1 MGFVQEALVT
11 VDIGWRGT
19 ATLCQD
25 KWFKDALYSLLL
37 LA

>member
-1 MGFVQEALVT
+1 MRFVQEALVT

-19 ATLCQD
+19 ATLCQE
-25 KWFKDALYSLLL
+25 KRFKDALYPLLL